1 MLSWLYQECWKETLA
16 LSNETKGIR
25 TSRKYVTK
33 YIFETSTINR
43 VAQFQLCLKEIFN
56 FKNVSTIYPKFKA
69 HSCVDGHQ

>member
-1 MLSWLYQECWKETLA
+1 MLSWLYQECWIETLA

-43 VAQFQLCLKEIFN
+43 VAQF
-56 FKNVSTIYPKFKA
+56 
-69 HSCVDGHQ
+69 